1 MWYSIR
7 RVYQR
12 IRKSKFIYCILI
24 FEIAVGIT
32 FITYSLNQFYS
43 ALERQKVLE
52 KMLAN
57 ETVSLKIYKKSS
69 SSSQSNEMAISYE
82 DYKHIQKITSEKSTY
97 YVVKNDSGF
106 SEENIVDIKIVYTD
120 IGRNEFNN
128 DIALYGKNLKDNL
141 TDASLGNFDFIEI
154 RDQKLIELDSK
165 KEYRL
170 KILPHKYEKI
180 ILPKSLIDRDVKLN
194 DCILLPMESYKN
206 FRDEDLSN
214 FMLFID
220 LNSKDNSEKIL
231 SDVLNYLRK
240 EHGQFYTYE
249 LNNPI
254 DEYRKSSESL
264 TELSRYFGRMS
275 IIMLSILIIGFTGI
289 VKIFMKKR
297 EKELAINMALG
308 ASKKILV
315 FELFLEVV
323 LICYTGV
330 IVGILIGNLLTLN
343 VEMSVFD
350 VMIHFKSI
358 IICIS
363 IGLIISTSITLSS
376 IKKILKMKPIE
387 LLKAL

>member
-12 IRKSKFIYCILI
+12 IRKSKFIYGILI

-32 FITYSLNQFYS
+32 FIAYSLNQFYS
-43 ALERQKVLE
+43 ALDRQKVLE
-52 KMLAN
+52 KMLTN
-57 ETVSLKIYKKSS
+57 ETVSLKVYKKNKSIS
-69 SSSQSNEMAISYE
+69 AENEMAISYE
-82 DYKHIQKITSEKSTY
+82 DYRHIQKLTRGKSTY

-106 SEENIVDIKIVYTD
+106 SEEKIVDIKIVYTD

-128 DIALYGKNLKDNL
+128 NIALYGKNLKNNL
-141 TDASLGNFDFIEI
+141 EDESLGNFDFIEI
-154 RDQKLIELDSK
+154 TDQKIIELNSK
-165 KEYRL
+165 KEYKL
-170 KILPHKYEKI
+170 KILPYKYEKI

-194 DCILLPMESYKN
+194 DCILLPMESYTN
-206 FRDEDLSN
+206 FRDEDLAN
-214 FMLFID
+214 FMLYID

-231 SDVLNYLRK
+231 SDVLDYLRK
-240 EHGQFYTYE
+240 EHGRFYTYE

-254 DEYRKSSESL
+254 NEYKKSSESL

-315 FELFLEVV
+315 FELLLEVV
-323 LICYTGV
+323 LICYIG
-330 IVGILIGNLLTLN
+330 IIIGILIGNLLTLN
-343 VEMSVFD
+343 LEISVFD

-363 IGLIISTSITLSS
+363 IGLIISISITLSS